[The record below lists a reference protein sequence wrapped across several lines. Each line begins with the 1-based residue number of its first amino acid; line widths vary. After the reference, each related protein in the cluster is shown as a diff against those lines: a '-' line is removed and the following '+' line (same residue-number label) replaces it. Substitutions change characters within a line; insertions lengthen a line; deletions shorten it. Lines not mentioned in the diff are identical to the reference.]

1 VSLKNVINSPLVQT
15 DAQAVVEISL
25 SEVLGMNTTVLLAL
39 PHESAHKYARA
50 LVMALG
56 LIPERLGQ
64 DAHAMNTLVAHL
76 QHDPRSAAMLDLGSL
91 PDGVAHII
99 ALTQRLPQALRS
111 RVILFR
117 HEQGPVWPSDQAWAS
132 DLGFAGL
139 FAELDAQAM
148 LTDEA
153 VPQLLARLTG
163 QPLLPSSKLAQ
174 YFAAMLAKP
183 DPLTL
188 RGLIRAQCGRSAES
202 LAQVMASGV
211 KATDHSYRLKS
222 YPACFLGTD
231 AVGWLRGQFKCSSAS
246 AVQMGQALL
255 SLGLMHHVVHEHA
268 FENQPFYYRL
278 DATSHTS
285 DTHLGQLLE
294 QLKARKGLEVKDR
307 SYLGRKYPACW
318 VGKEAVTWLSE
329 KQKQQR
335 HEAENLLNRLLGY
348 GLIEHVLQA
357 HRIKDDHLYY
367 RFR

>member
-1 VSLKNVINSPLVQT
+1 
-15 DAQAVVEISL
+15 
-25 SEVLGMNTTVLLAL
+25 MNTTVLLAL
-39 PHESAHKYARA
+39 PHESAHKSARA

-56 LIPERLGQ
+56 LIPERLSSNT
-64 DAHAMNTLVAHL
+64 DAMTVLISHL
-76 QHDPRSAAMLDLGSL
+76 QKDPRSAALLDLGSL
-91 PDGVAHII
+91 PAGAAHILE
-99 ALTQRLPQALRS
+99 LTQRLPQALRS
-111 RVILFR
+111 RVLLFR
-117 HEQGPVWPSDQAWAS
+117 HEQGPVWPSDQAWATG
-132 DLGFAGL
+132 LGFAGL
-139 FAELDAQAM
+139 FAEIDAQAM
-148 LTDEA
+148 LTDAA
-153 VPQLLARLTG
+153 VPHLLASVTS
-163 QPLLPSSKLAQ
+163 LPSLPTPKLAQ
-174 YFAAMLAKP
+174 FFAAMLAKP

-188 RGLIRAQCGRSAES
+188 RGLIRSQCGRSAES

-231 AVGWLRGQFKCSSAS
+231 GVDWLRAQFKCSTAS

-255 SLGLMHHVVHEHA
+255 TLGLMHHVVHEHA

-278 DATSHTS
+278 DATAHTS

-318 VGKEAVTWLSE
+318 VGKEAVTWLSDQ
-329 KQKQQR
+329 QKQQR

-348 GLIEHVLQA
+348 GLMEHVLQV
-357 HRIKDDHLYY
+357 HRIKDDHLFY